1 MMQFS
6 ETVAQ
11 LVTKRRKL
19 MWGIVVAIAALTLV
33 ILVTRIQ
40 LDTEVLNLLPRG
52 FPSVEGLK
60 VYNNQF
66 EQTRELTF
74 ALLCQPDDIDKLE
87 EFAPKF
93 AERLKSQP
101 WCVRVLAGSPMET
114 PQGIAD
120 LQRIALPLLLNLE
133 PDEFDRA
140 ISLLQPQKIQERLAQ
155 LRHAIESGSPR
166 PEIEL
171 SLDPLGL
178 IAPALKPFAGNV
190 ALEGDQPLTSPDN
203 TMRLFPVVTNQP
215 SISAFECQR
224 LMKQVNEFRASALQ
238 DWDGGKLEVLVT
250 GRSAYVS
257 EVSLSMRHD
266 IYVTLLGSIALVGAV
281 FFIGFHRWLPLV
293 GMGFSLLLC
302 CLIALAVGLLIF
314 HHLNM
319 VTVGFCAILVG
330 LGVDFAILI
339 YGRYQQRRDEGVT
352 HPAAIADSI
361 HHLGRAIFFGALTTA
376 VGFLA
381 LVLSNSSGF
390 IQLGVLIAIGI
401 SAAAVLMTTIF
412 FLFIPSRTKPRRS
425 DWILAAVKTYV
436 ARMLHRPRTI
446 LAFSGPVLIALVT
459 IAILPQIPLTFIAN
473 ARSMEPK
480 NSRAGRALSLIM
492 EKMPVRWEPVLGIV
506 RAKDE
511 QQLHDYWKAISEH
524 WAQLQRNGAI
534 KSFSTPYALALAPRN
549 IERNRER
556 LASVDFEA
564 ARAAL
569 KSALAQN
576 RFSSAAFAS
585 AFQLLD
591 QLQIS
596 ASPDYRIRP
605 WRDELPQNS
614 AWWFLI
620 DRYFGH
626 DPLLTT
632 GFVTTNQPVST
643 QEQKSALARDLP
655 DAGVPITLSGWS
667 YTLTDLVPWSRRQL
681 LFISAL
687 MAVFDA
693 SLLAVLYRDLRL
705 WLVQVL
711 TLAFAIGAMIASMKL
726 LHVPLNLLNVLAFR
740 LVLAIGVDYGIYV
753 LLVWQRSTDVARDLA
768 GVIKPVVLAGL
779 TAIAGFGSLGWAHNP
794 TLSGLGVACAL
805 GLFWSL
811 GATIFFTLPAAV
823 AAKPKLPD
831 ERLNKRELQHEHA

>member
-1 MMQFS
+1 MRFS
-6 ETVAQ
+6 EAVAQ
-11 LVTKRRKL
+11 LVTKRRTL
-19 MWGIVVAIAALTLV
+19 MWALVAGTTAVTLA
-33 ILVTRIQ
+33 ILFTRIR

-74 ALLCQPDDIDKLE
+74 ALLCQPDDVDKLE

-93 AERLKSQP
+93 AERLRSQP
-101 WCVRVLAGSPMET
+101 WCVRALAGSPLET

-120 LQRIALPLLLNLE
+120 LQRLALPLLLNLE

-140 ISLLQPQKIQERLAQ
+140 ITVLQPQAIQDRLKQ
-155 LRHAIESGSPR
+155 LRQAVESGSPR
-166 PEIEL
+166 PEMEL
-171 SLDPLGL
+171 TLDPLGV
-178 IAPALKPFAGNV
+178 ITPALKPFAGSV
-190 ALEGDQPLTSPDN
+190 ALESDQPLTSPDN
-203 TMRLFPVVTNQP
+203 TMRVFPVVTNQP

-224 LMKQVNEFRASALQ
+224 LMKQVNAFRASALEE
-238 DWDGGKLEVLVT
+238 WDGGKLQVLIT

-266 IYVTLLGSIALVGAV
+266 IYVTLLGSVILVGAV
-281 FFIGFHRWLPLV
+281 FFVGFHRWLPLL

-302 CLIALAVGLLIF
+302 CLIALAIGLLIF

-319 VTVGFCAILVG
+319 VTVGFCSILVG

-339 YGRYQQRRDEGVT
+339 YGRYQQRRDEGLA
-352 HPAAIADSI
+352 HSAAIADSI

-381 LVLSNSSGF
+381 LVLSDSSGF

-401 SAAAVLMTTIF
+401 SAAALLMTTIF
-412 FLFIPSRTKPRRS
+412 FLFIPDRTSKRKS
-425 DWILAAVKTYV
+425 DWIFAAVKSYV
-436 ARMLHRPRTI
+436 TPMLNRPRLVLAISAPI
-446 LAFSGPVLIALVT
+446 LLCLLLIAV
-459 IAILPQIPLTFIAN
+459 LPQIPLTFVAN

-480 NSRAGRALSLIM
+480 NSRAGTALSLIM

-506 RAKDE
+506 RAADE

-524 WAQLQRNGAI
+524 WADLQKKGVI
-534 KSFSTPYALALAPRN
+534 KSFSTPSALALSPRN
-549 IERNRER
+549 IERNRGR
-556 LASVDFEA
+556 LGTVDFEG
-564 ARAAL
+564 AR
-569 KSALAQN
+569 KSLQRAVSQN

-591 QLQIS
+591 KLQAAAAPAYKIK
-596 ASPDYRIRP
+596 P
-605 WRDELPQNS
+605 WREELPQSS

-626 DPLLTT
+626 NPLLTT
-632 GFVTTNQPVST
+632 GFVTTNRPVSSR
-643 QEQKSALARDLP
+643 EQTTALARDLP
-655 DAGVPITLSGWS
+655 VRGIAMTLSGWS

-681 LFISAL
+681 LLISAL
-687 MAVFDA
+687 MAIFDA
-693 SLLAVLYRDLRL
+693 SLLALLYRDLRL
-705 WLVQVL
+705 WLVQVV
-711 TLAFAIGAMIASMKL
+711 TLALAVAAMIASMKL

-753 LLVWQRSTDVARDLA
+753 LLVWQRSTDTARDLS
-768 GVIKPVVLAGL
+768 GVIKPVMLAGL

-811 GATIFFTLPAAV
+811 SATLFFTLPAAV

-831 ERLNKRELQHEHA
+831 ERLSKRELQHEHA